1 MYNKIYIM
9 KDCKICKQ
17 TLPLEQFSKA
27 SKSTY
32 SSYCKQCKRNRNKNN
47 YDPELKKHYYQ
58 NNKEHKKQY
67 YLDTKEQHIKRA
79 NKWLDDNYEKA
90 QQMWKEYFQNNKK
103 KKKEYIRTRYINDPL
118 FKIVK
123 LLRSRIIQVLK
134 NKKQDK
140 SINFLGCSPKEFKL
154 YLEKQFLPEM
164 NWDNHGKI
172 WEIDHI
178 IPINKGGSFNYTNTQ
193 PLFTTTEIA
202 ESLGYKNYTGNR
214 NKEKGSYGKTRPA

>member
-17 TLPLEQFSKA
+17 TLSLEQFSKA

-90 QQMWKEYFQNNKK
+90 QQMWKEYFQNN
-103 KKKEYIRTRYINDPL
+103 E
-118 FKIVK
+118 
-123 LLRSRIIQVLK
+123 
-134 NKKQDK
+134 
-140 SINFLGCSPKEFKL
+140 
-154 YLEKQFLPEM
+154 
-164 NWDNHGKI
+164 
-172 WEIDHI
+172 
-178 IPINKGGSFNYTNTQ
+178 
-193 PLFTTTEIA
+193 
-202 ESLGYKNYTGNR
+202 
-214 NKEKGSYGKTRPA
+214 

>member
-1 MYNKIYIM
+1 M
-9 KDCKICKQ
+9 KNCKICNQ
-17 TLPLEQFSKA
+17 ILPLEQFNKA

-32 SSYCKQCKRNRNKNN
+32 SSYCKQCKRNKSKIEYNSEIRKQYYEKNKVRI
-47 YDPELKKHYYQ
+47 
-58 NNKEHKKQY
+58 KQY

-79 NKWLDDNYEKA
+79 LNWVKNNQEKSS
-90 QQMWKEYFQNNKK
+90 QIWKEYFQNNKK
-103 KKKEYIRTRYINDPL
+103 KKKEYIKTRYTNDPI

-154 YLEKQFLPEM
+154 HLEKQFLPEM

-214 NKEKGSYGKTRPA
+214 NKKKGSYGKTRSA

>member
-1 MYNKIYIM
+1 M

-17 TLPLEQFSKA
+17 TLSLEQFSKA

-32 SSYCKQCKRNRNKNN
+32 SSYCKQCKRNKNKNN
-47 YDPELKKHYYQ
+47 YNSELKKQYYQ

-67 YLDTKEQHIKRA
+67 YLDTKEQHIGRA
-79 NKWLDDNYEKA
+79 NKWVINNSEKA
-90 QQMWKEYFQNNKK
+90 SQMWKKYYQDNKEK
-103 KKKEYIRTRYINDPL
+103 KNEYIKTRYKNDPS
-118 FKIVK
+118 FKIIS
-123 LLRSRIIQVLK
+123 LLRSRILQVLK

-154 YLEKQFLPEM
+154 YLEQQFQPEM

-178 IPINKGGSFNYTNTQ
+178 IPINKGGSFNYKNTQ
-193 PLFTTTEIA
+193 PLFKTTKIA
-202 ESLGYKNYTGNR
+202 EDLGYKNYIGNK
-214 NKEKGSYGKTRPA
+214 NKEKGRYGKTRTT

>member
-1 MYNKIYIM
+1 M

-17 TLPLEQFSKA
+17 TLSLEQFSKA

-32 SSYCKQCKRNRNKNN
+32 SSYCKQCKRNKNKNN
-47 YDPELKKHYYQ
+47 YNSELKKQYYQ

-67 YLDTKEQHIKRA
+67 YLDTKEQHIGRA
-79 NKWLDDNYEKA
+79 NKWVINNSEKA
-90 QQMWKEYFQNNKK
+90 SQMWKKYYQDNKEK
-103 KKKEYIRTRYINDPL
+103 KNEYIKTRYKNDPS
-118 FKIVK
+118 FKIIS
-123 LLRSRIIQVLK
+123 LLRSRILQVLK

-154 YLEKQFLPEM
+154 YLEQQFQPEM

-178 IPINKGGSFNYTNTQ
+178 VPINKGGSFNYKNTQ
-193 PLFTTTEIA
+193 PLFKTTKIA
-202 ESLGYKNYTGNR
+202 EDLGYKNYIGNK
-214 NKEKGSYGKTRPA
+214 NKEKGRYGKTRTT